1 MARMSKHQKMWSCV
15 NHTYVDDYLDYCAE
29 FGEYP
34 CDAPTDY
41 PLWEQCEDCTYYK
54 AKKGECDGSK

>member
-1 MARMSKHQKMWSCV
+1 M
-15 NHTYVDDYLDYCAE
+15 DYCSK

-41 PLWEQCEDCTYYK
+41 PLWEQCKNCTYYK
-54 AKKGECDGSK
+54 AKKEEDNG